1 LVKYGIL
8 NKQVGG
14 FRVPRIFVCVKQALD
29 LAELKI
35 DSATRRPIIAGV
47 PRKISDFDKNAI
59 EEAVRLKEKIGGEV
73 TIITVGFEEAK
84 TTLREALAMGA
95 DKAYLIADPSF
106 EDSDTLAVSYILA
119 EAIKKLG
126 EFDLIICGEAS
137 VDSFSAQV
145 GPRLAE
151 RLDIP
156 QITYVRKV
164 SLDGDN
170 VLAERSLE
178 NCYETV
184 RTKKPVLLT
193 VTGEINDPRIP
204 SLMAIMKASKKEMV
218 VWKAEDLKI
227 SKERVGK
234 TGSAVQI
241 MDVLAPKAERKKI
254 MIKAETVEEIAEK
267 LVKALIKEGVV
278 AG

>member
-1 LVKYGIL
+1 
-8 NKQVGG
+8 
-14 FRVPRIFVCVKQALD
+14 VPRIFVCVKQALD
-29 LAELKI
+29 VAELKI
-35 DSATRRPIIAGV
+35 DSATRQPIIAGV

-73 TIITVGFEEAK
+73 TTITVGLEEAK

-95 DKAYLIADPSF
+95 DKAYLISDPAF

-137 VDSFSAQV
+137 SDSFSAQV

-151 RLDIP
+151 RLGIP
-156 QITYVRKV
+156 QVTYVRKV

-170 VLAERSLE
+170 VVAERTLE
-178 NCYETV
+178 DCYETV
-184 RTKKPVLLT
+184 KAKTPVLLA
-193 VTGEINDPRIP
+193 VTGEINEPKIP
-204 SLMAIMKASKKEMV
+204 SLMAIMKASKKEIVM
-218 VWKAEDLKI
+218 WKAEDLGI

-234 TGSAVQI
+234 TGSAVQVT
-241 MDVLAPKAERKKI
+241 DVLAPKVERKKI
-254 MIKAETVEEIAEK
+254 EIKGETVEEIAEN
-267 LVKALIKEGVV
+267 LVKALVKEGVV
-278 AG
+278 VGG